1 MMTMIESEHAMVT
14 EVERHEA
21 LMWTR
26 CVEAGMAIPGNPL
39 GALVDRSTGVPLTSM
54 TAIDSDE
61 FNRVVG
67 LGIDAPAIPSMIT
80 AIADFYERLG
90 QSQFRVEVAPFA
102 DPAELFGWLE
112 GAGLHRSSET
122 VMKLWEPLT
131 EDSPAVDDPGG
142 VAIRTLDSSDG
153 DAVAKLNV
161 LGYGAWDSEIPLE
174 PWFAATVGSPGFI
187 HYGAFIDDRLV
198 AAAAIFVENDLAWFG
213 LAVTHPRFRSRS
225 FQQSLTALRLKEA
238 RDLGCRIVHGE
249 VRSSRVLSPR
259 GRLFANTYEKLT
271 FRSGSPDRP
280 PTV

>member
-1 MMTMIESEHAMVT
+1 MVV

-26 CVEAGMAIPGNPL
+26 CVEAGMAIAGNPL

-67 LGIDAPAIPSMIT
+67 LGIGVPATPSTVT
-80 AIADFYERLG
+80 AIFDFYQSLG

-102 DPAELFGWLE
+102 GPGELFGWLE
-112 GAGLHRSSET
+112 DGGLQRSPET

-131 EDSPAVDDPGG
+131 ANSPAVDDPGG
-142 VAIRTLDSSDG
+142 VEIRTLDSSDG
-153 DAVAKLNV
+153 EAVAKLNV

-174 PWFAATVGSPGFI
+174 PWFAATVGYPGFI
-187 HYGAFIDDRLV
+187 HYGAFVGDRLV

-225 FQQSLTALRLKEA
+225 FQQSLTAIRLKDA
-238 RDLGCRIVHGE
+238 RDLGSLIIHGE

-259 GRLFANTYEKLT
+259 GRLFGNAYEKLT
-271 FRSGSPDRP
+271 FRSGDPGRP